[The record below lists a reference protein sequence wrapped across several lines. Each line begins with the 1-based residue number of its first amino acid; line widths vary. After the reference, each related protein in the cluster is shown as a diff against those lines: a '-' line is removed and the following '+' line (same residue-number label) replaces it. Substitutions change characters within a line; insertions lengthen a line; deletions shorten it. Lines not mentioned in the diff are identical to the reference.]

1 MAKKSRRNRKK
12 SAGRVRPLKSV
23 RVETSLAEEH
33 TTPDFV
39 EYRYVVTDLKRLA
52 ILATAMFA
60 LLIVLSFFIR

>member
-23 RVETSLAEEH
+23 RVETPLAEEH